1 MKHAFYLLALLFVV
15 NVSFAQNVE
24 IQGQLKLVNG
34 TEGEGKVLVSD
45 EDGVASWVTKTDLII
60 DLHKD
65 LIGGLVRLINWGIS
79 PVTLWEAGVP
89 YDSLIGLNIDIDL
102 NNGLNELIFFVDT
115 LDIYPFSVLTTGR
128 DGFTYGPWGSS
139 GAITGADGILLGEGS
154 QNSTDVR
161 NQCPAPPNGNIV
173 FWQITN
179 AGPSWSIASTEEAQM
194 IYDLLISPGIYDP
207 IGGPIN
213 EYWTSS
219 EAQGAN
225 EATHAM
231 MIDKTTG
238 VIAERIKTVVSRAF
252 TVRQIPD

>member
-1 MKHAFYLLALLFVV
+1 MKHLFLLILF
-15 NVSFAQNVE
+15 SQLFIAKAQNVE
-24 IQGQLKLVNG
+24 ILGDLKLVNG
-34 TEGEGKVLVSD
+34 TQGEGKILISD
-45 EDGVASWVTKTDLII
+45 EDGVASWVTKTDLLI

-65 LIGGLVRLINWGIS
+65 LIGGLVRLINWGIT
-79 PVTLWEAGVP
+79 PITLWEAGVP
-89 YDSLIGLNIDIDL
+89 YDSLIGLNIDIDP
-102 NNGLNELIFFVDT
+102 NNGVNEFIFFVDT

-128 DGFTYGPWGSS
+128 DGFTYGPWGCT
-139 GAITGADGILLGEGS
+139 GAITGADGISIGDGS

-161 NQCPAPPNGNIV
+161 NQCPAPPNANIV

-179 AGPSWSIASTEEAQM
+179 AGPSWSIASSEEAQM
-194 IYDLLISPGIYDP
+194 IYDLLISPGIYEP
-207 IGGPIN
+207 IDGPIN

-238 VIAERIKTVVSRAF
+238 VIAERLKTVVSRAF

>member
-1 MKHAFYLLALLFVV
+1 MKQKILLLLLLFPVLLI
-15 NVSFAQNVE
+15 AQNV
-24 IQGQLKLVNG
+24 IVDGNLKINNG
-34 TEGEGKVLVSD
+34 SQGEGKVLVSD
-45 EDGVASWVTKTDLII
+45 ADGLSSWVTKTDLLI

-65 LIGGLVRLINWGIS
+65 LNDGLVRLINWGIS
-79 PVTLWEAGVP
+79 PITLWEAGIP
-89 YDSLIGLNIDIDL
+89 YDSLIGLNIDIDI
-102 NNGLNELIFFVDT
+102 NNGVDEFIFFVDT
-115 LDIYPFSVLTTGR
+115 LDIYPFSVLTAGR
-128 DGFTYGPWGSS
+128 AGFTYGPWGCT
-139 GAITGADGILLGEGS
+139 GAITGADGTSIGDGS

-161 NQCPAPPNGNIV
+161 NQCPAPPNANIV

-194 IYDLLISPGIYDP
+194 IYDLLISPGIYEPFD
-207 IGGPIN
+207 GPTD

-219 EAQGAN
+219 EAQGVN

-238 VIAERIKTVVSRAF
+238 VISERLKTEVSRAF